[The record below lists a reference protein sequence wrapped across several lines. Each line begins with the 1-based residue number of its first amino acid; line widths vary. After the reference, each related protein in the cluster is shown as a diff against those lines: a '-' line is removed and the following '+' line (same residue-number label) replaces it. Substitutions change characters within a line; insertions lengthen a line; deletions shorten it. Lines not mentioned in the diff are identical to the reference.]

1 MHMCILHFVALTLES
16 QLLIIDKVKL
26 EPYFNRK
33 PCAEKPVLDGA
44 FVDNLP
50 HKIATTF
57 LLISLKKGL
66 TFMFPYFCYKESLL
80 HRRIRKIK
88 NKLRKT
94 DLFHPKN
101 IL

>member
-66 TFMFPYFCYKESLL
+66 PSWSLTSAT
-80 HRRIRKIK
+80 RNRYSIVVSEK
-88 NKLRKT
+88 
-94 DLFHPKN
+94 
-101 IL
+101 

>member
-1 MHMCILHFVALTLES
+1 MCILHFVALTLES

-57 LLISLKKGL
+57 LLISLKKRAYLHG
-66 TFMFPYFCYKESLL
+66 PLL
-80 HRRIRKIK
+80 
-88 NKLRKT
+88 L
-94 DLFHPKN
+94 L
-101 IL
+101 